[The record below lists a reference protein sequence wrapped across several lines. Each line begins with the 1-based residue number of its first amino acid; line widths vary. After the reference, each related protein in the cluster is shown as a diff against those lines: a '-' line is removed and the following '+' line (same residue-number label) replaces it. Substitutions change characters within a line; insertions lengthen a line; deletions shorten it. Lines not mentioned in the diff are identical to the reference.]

1 MTLKRQP
8 PIVYILWTGLMVLGV
23 ATGVAVHR
31 LWEFRTELERLAH
44 RLTLDVGPE
53 STLLYDANDN
63 VISAVFE
70 EHRIAVRFDDISP
83 HLINAVL
90 VTEDKRF
97 YHHDGVDARRI
108 AMAFVAN
115 QRAGDIVQGG
125 STITQQLVRSILLSR
140 EKSYR
145 RKAKEA
151 ILARRLE
158 EQYSKREILQAYL
171 NRVYFGDGYYGI
183 QAAALGYFG
192 KSAAQLDAVESA
204 LLAGLIKGPSL
215 YSPTKAPEL
224 ARKRRDLVLARM
236 HDQGMLSDQDYQT
249 GLALPI
255 TATLAKPDRSA
266 DPRHM
271 HGGEYFRD
279 AVTRELIRRF
289 GSEAV
294 YTGGLRVYTTLDR
307 RLQALA
313 EESIAARIGRMPR
326 GREPLQAALVAID
339 PSTGFVK
346 AIVGGRNFDE
356 SPFNRATDAKRQP
369 GSAFKPF
376 IFAMAL
382 ESGYAPSTQLDGLDQ
397 PIQTAQGPWLP
408 GGEHEAASVRLRDAL
423 VASSNRAAAHLL
435 QEVGV
440 SRTLDLVHRFGVSSQ
455 LPNVPSLAL
464 GTGEL
469 TLFELTSAYGV
480 FANRGLWR
488 EPSMIRRVLDRYGRE
503 IYRAPEMQRQVI
515 TEATAYLMT
524 SMMADV
530 IDRGTASSARTS
542 GFRLAAAGK
551 TGTSQSY
558 TDAWFIGYTPQLV
571 AGVWVGY
578 DKPRMIM
585 DRGFASVVA
594 VPVWARFMTTAL
606 RDARNEWF
614 AMPGSLM
621 KVKLCKISGLLATDR
636 CNLPVAEYPPFDA
649 NYPTA
654 TLIPVMKEG
663 GVFEELRHIFRLPDT
678 CPLPHGIG
686 LPDASVTET
695 VDPAS
700 SSAGQQPAA
709 PASAESITPAVP
721 YTPPPSIRP
730 TRPIYAP
737 PIDTTPPARPPD
749 PDTSVIPGTRLE
761 RTPGEP
767 PPAPATGVIP
777 GSRIDRSVGNPPPTN
792 IPGVIPGSTVTTT
805 PPRPPGNGSPDG
817 PRHRDR

>member
-1 MTLKRQP
+1 MTIKRQA
-8 PIVYILWTGLMVLGV
+8 PIVYILWSALILLGV
-23 ATGVAVHR
+23 GAGVAVHR
-31 LWEFRTELERLAH
+31 LWEFRGELERLAA

-63 VISAVFE
+63 LVSALFE
-70 EHRIAVRFDDISP
+70 EHRIAVPLDEISP
-83 HLINAVL
+83 HLVNAVL

-97 YHHDGVDARRI
+97 YHHDGVDLRRI
-108 AMAFVAN
+108 VMAFVAN

-140 EKSYR
+140 EKSYV

-158 EQYSKREILQAYL
+158 EQYSKRDILQAYL

-183 QAAALGYFG
+183 EAAALGYFG
-192 KSAAQLDAVESA
+192 KTAAELDAVESA
-204 LLAGLIKGPSL
+204 MLAALIKGPSL

-224 ARKRRDLVLARM
+224 ARKRRDLVLSLMRE
-236 HDQGMLSDQDYQT
+236 QGMLNDDDYQAA
-249 GLALPI
+249 LALPI
-255 TATLAKPDRSA
+255 TAPLAQSDRSA
-266 DPRHM
+266 DPRVM
-271 HGGEYFRD
+271 HGGEYFRG
-279 AVTRELIRRF
+279 AVTRELIHRF

-313 EESIAARIGRMPR
+313 EDTISTRLGRMPR
-326 GREPLQAALVAID
+326 GREPLQGALVAID

-346 AIVGGRNFDE
+346 AIVGGRDFDD
-356 SPFNRATDAKRQP
+356 SPFNRAIDAKRQP

-408 GGEHEAASVRLRDAL
+408 GGDHEAASVRLRDAL
-423 VASSNRAAAHLL
+423 VVSSNRAAAHLL
-435 QEVGV
+435 QEVGIN
-440 SRTLDLVHRFGVSSQ
+440 RTLDLVQRFGVSSQ

-480 FANRGLWR
+480 FANRGVWR
-488 EPSMIRRVLDRYGRE
+488 EPTMIRRVVDRYGRE
-503 IYRAPEMQRQVI
+503 IYRAPDMQRQVI

-530 IDRGTASSARTS
+530 VDRGTASSARTT

-558 TDAWFIGYTPQLV
+558 TDAWFVGYTPALV
-571 AGVWVGY
+571 TGVWVGY

-594 VPVWARFMTTAL
+594 VPVWARFMSAAL
-606 RDARNEWF
+606 RDARNDWF
-614 AMPGSLM
+614 DMPGSLM
-621 KVKLCKISGLLATDR
+621 KVKLCKISGLLATDQ
-636 CNLPVAEYPPFDA
+636 CNLPVVEYAPFDPSTPDA
-649 NYPTA
+649 PA
-654 TLIPVMKEG
+654 APVVRES
-663 GVFEELRHIFRLPDT
+663 GVYDELRHVSRLPDT

-686 LPDASVTET
+686 LPDHTAADAAYASPDQTAKPSPS
-695 VDPAS
+695 PAM
-700 SSAGQQPAA
+700 PEV
-709 PASAESITPAVP
+709 PPREVP
-721 YTPPPSIRP
+721 YIPPPSIRP
-730 TRPIYAP
+730 SRPVYAP
-737 PIDTTPPARPPD
+737 PMRPEAEAAP
-749 PDTSVIPGTRLE
+749 VPG
-761 RTPGEP
+761 
-767 PPAPATGVIP
+767 GVIP
-777 GSRIDRSVGNPPPTN
+777 GSRIERNVGDAPTPPAPQ
-792 IPGVIPGSTVTTT
+792 PGVIPGSTMTTT
-805 PPRPPGNGSPDG
+805 PPRPPGNGSPES
-817 PRHRDR
+817 PRY

>member
-1 MTLKRQP
+1 
-8 PIVYILWTGLMVLGV
+8 
-23 ATGVAVHR
+23 
-31 LWEFRTELERLAH
+31 
-44 RLTLDVGPE
+44 
-53 STLLYDANDN
+53 
-63 VISAVFE
+63 
-70 EHRIAVRFDDISP
+70 
-83 HLINAVL
+83 
-90 VTEDKRF
+90 
-97 YHHDGVDARRI
+97 
-108 AMAFVAN
+108 MAFVAN

-140 EKSYR
+140 EKSYL

-158 EQYSKREILQAYL
+158 EQYSKRDILQSYL

-192 KSAAQLDAVESA
+192 KSAAELDAVESA

-224 ARKRRDLVLARM
+224 ARKRRDLVLSLM
-236 HDQGMLSDQDYQT
+236 HDQGMLNDQDYQT
-249 GLALPI
+249 AVALPV
-255 TATLAKPDRSA
+255 TATLAPSDRSA
-266 DPRHM
+266 DPRRM

-279 AVTRELIRRF
+279 AVTRELIHRF

-313 EESIAARIGRMPR
+313 EETVAARLGRMPR
-326 GREPLQAALVAID
+326 GREPLQGALVAID

-346 AIVGGRNFDE
+346 AVVGGREFDE
-356 SPFNRATDAKRQP
+356 SPFNRALDAKRQP

-408 GGEHEAASVRLRDAL
+408 GGEHEAPSVRLRDAL
-423 VASSNRAAAHLL
+423 VVSSNRAAAHLL
-435 QEVGV
+435 QEVGIN
-440 SRTLDLVHRFGVSSQ
+440 RTLDLVHRFGVSSQ

-480 FANRGLWR
+480 FANRGVWR
-488 EPSMIRRVLDRYGRE
+488 EPTMIRRVVDRYGRE
-503 IYRAPEMQRQVI
+503 IYRAPDTQRQVI

-530 IDRGTASSARTS
+530 VDRGTASSARAT

-558 TDAWFIGYTPQLV
+558 TDAWFVGYTPALV
-571 AGVWVGY
+571 TGVWVGY

-594 VPVWARFMTTAL
+594 VPVWARFMTAAL
-606 RDARNEWF
+606 RGARNEWF
-614 AMPGSLM
+614 DMPGSLM

-636 CNLPVAEYPPFDA
+636 CNLPVVEYAPFDPNHPDA
-649 NYPTA
+649 PA
-654 TLIPVMKEG
+654 APVEREG
-663 GVFEELRHIFRLPDT
+663 GVYDELRHVTRLPDT
-678 CPLPHGIG
+678 CPLPHGVAIT
-686 LPDASVTET
+686 DHTAA
-695 VDPAS
+695 DPAYAS
-700 SSAGQQPAA
+700 PDGTAQPPAA
-709 PASAESITPAVP
+709 AAAPDRAGVEVP
-721 YTPPPSIRP
+721 YLPPPNIRP
-730 TRPIYAP
+730 LRPMFAP
-737 PIDTTPPARPPD
+737 PIPAD
-749 PDTSVIPGTRLE
+749 ANV
-761 RTPGEP
+761 
-767 PPAPATGVIP
+767 PPAPEVIP
-777 GSRIDRSVGNPPPTN
+777 PAPQ
-792 IPGVIPGSTVTTT
+792 PGLIPGSTVTTT
-805 PPRPPGNGSPDG
+805 PPRPPGNGSPDR
-817 PRHRDR
+817 PWI